1 MREGDRV
8 EKEGE
13 REGKEGEREGRR
25 ITNEKE
31 GRYVGS

>member
-25 ITNEKE
+25 IMNEKE